1 MLVLNLYFMHLQEGL
16 VPLCNHLYVTK
27 GAILYGAVS
36 DVSALHA
43 FMCKE
48 MLDLRKKASFF
59 QGIGP
64 NPLFAR
70 EEQVDR
76 RSNNSKS

>member
-43 FMCKE
+43 TKGGVYKTNHE
-48 MLDLRKKASFF
+48 
-59 QGIGP
+59 
-64 NPLFAR
+64 
-70 EEQVDR
+70 
-76 RSNNSKS
+76 